1 MFAAEPLS
9 TLHEKTPKIYLTFFR
24 MTATAL
30 LTVGDEIL
38 LGEIL
43 DTNSQWLAG
52 ELSAAGLE
60 ITHRLSVGDDAG
72 AITRAMNWLLEQC
85 RLVVITGGLGP
96 TSDDKTREV
105 LAACFGMPLE
115 ENPLALAD
123 LEEKLRRR
131 GREMNAMVRTQALH
145 PRGAEL
151 IRNPLGT
158 ASGIWIE
165 HDNRFVA
172 ALPGVPYEMKA
183 MATTF
188 LLPEIRKQ
196 FNPGWIAHRYIRT
209 VGVPETRIALTLQN
223 LEATLPGWLKLA
235 YLPSGGQVKLRLT
248 ARAPEAVN
256 LESELDRIHLKMAG
270 MLGNW
275 VYARTDTSLE
285 EMVAA
290 SLHRRGL
297 GLAIRDS
304 LTGNRLLNGL
314 RAVENHPLNLISG
327 TAPTGSANL
336 IDVAIEETAGDTGPQ
351 VRIDLRYPP
360 GLGEPEEILL
370 PAFPV
375 PELNR
380 NMASLQALKHILDR
394 TESPGPDF
402 AA

>member
-1 MFAAEPLS
+1 
-9 TLHEKTPKIYLTFFR
+9 
-24 MTATAL
+24 MTSTAL

-60 ITHRLSVGDDAG
+60 ITHRLSVGDDPQ
-72 AITRAMNWLLEQC
+72 AIIRALNWLLEQC

-105 LAACFGMPLE
+105 LAHCFGMPLE
-115 ENPLALAD
+115 ENPVALAD

-145 PRGAEL
+145 PRGAGL
-151 IRNPLGT
+151 IRNPAGT

-165 HDNRFVA
+165 HSNRYVA
-172 ALPGVPYEMKA
+172 ALPGVPYEMKG
-183 MATTF
+183 MVTTF
-188 LLPEIRKQ
+188 LLPEIRKK
-196 FNPGWIAHRYIRT
+196 FYPGWIAHRYIRT
-209 VGVPETRIALTLQN
+209 VGVPETRIALSIQD
-223 LEATLPGWLKLA
+223 LEESLPDWIRLA

-248 ARAPEAVN
+248 ARAPEAGN
-256 LESELDRIHLKMAG
+256 LEAELDRIHGQMADR
-270 MLGNW
+270 LGNE

-285 EMVAA
+285 ERVAA

-297 GLAIRDS
+297 GLAVHDS

-314 RAVENHPLNLISG
+314 RAVENHPLNL
-327 TAPTGSANL
+327 TTEPAPDGSADL
-336 IDVAIEETAGDTGPQ
+336 IGVTIEEVPGGTGPQ
-351 VRIDLRYPP
+351 VRIALRYPP
-360 GLGEPEEILL
+360 GMGEPEEVRL

-375 PELNR
+375 PDLNR

-394 TESPGPDF
+394 TESHGPEF
-402 AA
+402 PA